1 MSRYAKIQIEA
12 VYGEETAGIRP
23 DTALCGVMRSRIP
36 IECRPVRH
44 PIDEW
49 DAADAGLRFITDAVD
64 HDYNRIQ
71 KRQLDYRMVK
81 EVESADRPPAEVKP
95 YDKLG
100 LEKDIIIATIRSIIQ
115 LLIIGYILTFVFES
129 DSPIFIILMI
139 MLMIAAATQNII
151 KKGDGIPGHHL
162 DDRPYPMVLS
172 LLFLNK
178 FKDEV
183 DRSDETIELILSMG
197 GQPKVAIDKS
207 LKSAIQTSMIP
218 TIEAQKTMGLVQLPG
233 MMSGLIIGGADP
245 MEAVMYQLLIL
256 FLILTTAA
264 MSSVMVGY
272 MAYPKLFNQKMQFM
286 ERDLPFVKYWS
297 ISSRLLSLSS
307 IRTSMWLFSAR
318 CSSIGMFIMHRRT
331 SPIASSA

>member
-1 MSRYAKIQIEA
+1 MSYAQL
-12 VYGEETAGIRP
+12 
-23 DTALCGVMRSRIP
+23 ALSLIFIAIP
-36 IECRPVRH
+36 L
-44 PIDEW
+44 
-49 DAADAGLRFITDAVD
+49 GLAIV
-64 HDYNRIQ
+64 
-71 KRQLDYRMVK
+71 L
-81 EVESADRPPAEVKP
+81 
-95 YDKLG
+95 KLG

-151 KKGDGIPGHHL
+151 KKGDGIPGITWMIVL
-162 DDRPYPMVLS
+162 TLIVVETVTMGIMLSFGIIPFAPEEVIPISGMVIGNCMVLS

-245 MEAVMYQLLIL
+245 IEAVMYQLLIL
-256 FLILTTAA
+256 FLLLTTAA
-264 MSSVMVGY
+264 MSSAMVGY
-272 MAYPKLFNQKMQFM
+272 MAYPKLFNQKMQF
-286 ERDLPFVKYWS
+286 
-297 ISSRLLSLSS
+297 
-307 IRTSMWLFSAR
+307 
-318 CSSIGMFIMHRRT
+318 IGLQYKT
-331 SPIASSA
+331 K

>member
-1 MSRYAKIQIEA
+1 MTYTQL
-12 VYGEETAGIRP
+12 
-23 DTALCGVMRSRIP
+23 ALSLIFIAIP
-36 IECRPVRH
+36 L
-44 PIDEW
+44 
-49 DAADAGLRFITDAVD
+49 GLALV
-64 HDYNRIQ
+64 
-71 KRQLDYRMVK
+71 L
-81 EVESADRPPAEVKP
+81 
-95 YDKLG
+95 KLG

-115 LLIIGYILTFVFES
+115 LLIVGYILTFVFES

-151 KKGDGIPGHHL
+151 KKGDGIPGITWMIVL
-162 DDRPYPMVLS
+162 TLIIVETVTMGILLSFGIIPFTPQEVIPISGMVIGNCMVLS

-197 GQPKVAIDKS
+197 GPPKVAIDKS

-272 MAYPKLFNQKMQFM
+272 MAYPKLFNQKMQF
-286 ERDLPFVKYWS
+286 
-297 ISSRLLSLSS
+297 
-307 IRTSMWLFSAR
+307 
-318 CSSIGMFIMHRRT
+318 IGLQYKT
-331 SPIASSA
+331 K